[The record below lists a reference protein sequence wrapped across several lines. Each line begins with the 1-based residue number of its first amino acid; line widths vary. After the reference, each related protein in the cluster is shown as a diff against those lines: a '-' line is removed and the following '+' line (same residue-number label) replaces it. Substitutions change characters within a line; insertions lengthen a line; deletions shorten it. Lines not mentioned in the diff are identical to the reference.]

1 MIPEPEMPDLPP
13 SRLPGLDPI
22 YARLQP
28 LAYSLVR
35 MATGGFLIP
44 HGAQKLFGFAGGDIG
59 ATAAGFA
66 KLGLQP
72 ALPLAYL
79 VGCTEFF
86 GGLCIL
92 LGVFTRPAALAA
104 AVLLAVAA
112 VAVHLPNGWFWT
124 GRGMEYPLLWMLLC
138 AAVVMRGSGPLSI
151 DAARGRDA

>member
-1 MIPEPEMPDLPP
+1 MTDLPP

-28 LAYSLVR
+28 LAYPLVR

-59 ATAAGFA
+59 ATAAGFT
-66 KLGLQP
+66 KLGLHP

-79 VGCTEFF
+79 VGCTELF

-112 VAVHLPNGWFWT
+112 VAVHLPIGWFWT
-124 GRGMEYPLLWMLLC
+124 GRGAEYPLLWMLLC
-138 AAVVMRGSGPLSI
+138 VAVVMRGSGPLSI

>member
-1 MIPEPEMPDLPP
+1 MTDLPP

-28 LAYSLVR
+28 LAYPLVR

-66 KLGLQP
+66 KLGLHP

-104 AVLLAVAA
+104 AMLLAVAA
-112 VAVHLPNGWFWT
+112 AAVHLPIGWFWT
-124 GRGMEYPLLWMLLC
+124 GRGAEYPLLWMLLC
-138 AAVVMRGSGPLSI
+138 VAVVMRGSGPLSI

>member
-1 MIPEPEMPDLPP
+1 MTDLPP

-28 LAYSLVR
+28 LAYPLVR

-59 ATAAGFA
+59 ATAAGFT
-66 KLGLQP
+66 KLGLHP

-104 AVLLAVAA
+104 AMLLAVAA
-112 VAVHLPNGWFWT
+112 AAVHLPIGWFWT
-124 GRGMEYPLLWMLLC
+124 GRGAEYPLLWMLLC
-138 AAVVMRGSGPLSI
+138 VAVVMRGSGPLSI